1 MLDIWSQ
8 SLPLRTKISKKV
20 QEVESSKDGQTMNL
34 MDQKRL
40 FLNWYESFYQN
51 LNMVDLKE
59 KHLIE
64 SIPVL
69 PKQILFSEESEFL
82 KIDFSDF
89 SYFEEMKS
97 LLDDVVRAIESHTVF
112 LGIISQ
118 NLFRSSPQ
126 YSSSDQD
133 LTSSSLKNFSVIINN
148 EVFLSM
154 IVEEKTTSKNLK
166 EFASLIIL
174 KKAFPLLYYAAI
186 FEIAKKENFCLEIPE
201 ENRKPDSQ
209 IFNSNCGTSFDFGSE
224 EPFFLRKRDIEI
236 PLQNQRKLKVKA
248 RPLTIK
254 PESESLQPKC
264 SDKEAIINFFK
275 LERKI
280 KEIVK
285 TIENFNLIGNL
296 IDILPYYKEVRDLVR
311 FVEDIELVGGK
322 RFKSFA
328 LKNEKFVIF
337 SIQLENSLYHKYSIE
352 IEESLIA
359 EKIHMGIKILILKF
373 LNRFAPSLFEAI
385 ISLHN
390 VTEKNAN
397 LSYPEVT
404 PDEPK
409 LEIQNPIS
417 QNPISQTRLFIS
429 SIEKSNF
436 DFSFFSKEDFM
447 NRVLSEPNI
456 DKAWVNFSILLKTN
470 YKILARFGLESIRTG
485 FLVSFYFFEQNK
497 EKFWVNFEVD
507 LDDMRAAIRNAIL
520 KLFSSV
526 QNSI

>member
-8 SLPLRTKISKKV
+8 FLPLRTKISKKV
-20 QEVESSKDGQTMNL
+20 QETESSKDSQTMTV

-40 FLNWYESFYQN
+40 FLDWYESFYQN
-51 LNMVDLKE
+51 LNIVDLKE

-126 YSSSDQD
+126 YSSSDKD

-186 FEIAKKENFCLEIPE
+186 FEIAKKENFSLEIPE
-201 ENRKPDSQ
+201 ENSKPNSQ
-209 IFNSNCGTSFDFGSE
+209 NLISNCGILFDYGSE
-224 EPFFLRKRDIEI
+224 EPFFLKKRDSDV
-236 PLQNQRKLKVKA
+236 PLQNQRKLKVKV
-248 RPLTIK
+248 RSLTNK
-254 PESESLQPKC
+254 SESESFQPRC

-275 LERKI
+275 LDRKI

-296 IDILPYYKEVRDLVR
+296 IDLLPYYKEVRDLAR
-311 FVEDIELVGGK
+311 FVEDIELIGGK

-328 LKNEKFVIF
+328 LKNENCVIF

-359 EKIHMGIKILILKF
+359 EKVHMGIKILILKF
-373 LNRFAPSLFEAI
+373 LNRFAPSVFEAI
-385 ISLHN
+385 ISLYD
-390 VTEKNAN
+390 VTEKDAN
-397 LSYPEVT
+397 PSYPVVT

-409 LEIQNPIS
+409 LEIQKPIL
-417 QNPISQTRLFIS
+417 QNRFFIS

-436 DFSFFSKEDFM
+436 DFSFFSKEDFT
-447 NRVLSEPNI
+447 NLVLSEPNI
-456 DKAWVNFSILLKTN
+456 DKAWVNFNIFLKQN
-470 YKILARFGLESIRTG
+470 YQISAKFGLESIRTG
-485 FLVSFYFFEQNK
+485 FLVTFDFFEQNK
-497 EKFWVNFEVD
+497 PKFWVNYEVD
-507 LDDMRAAIRNAIL
+507 LHDMRAAIRNAIL
-520 KLFSSV
+520 KLFSSI
-526 QNSI
+526 QISI